1 MADKM
6 EFNDAFFERLGKSAG
21 VTALCVAK
29 AEQVAARARSTAP
42 VDTAAYRGSISVRVV
57 ERSRRNA
64 AVVTA
69 ADWKSL
75 LIESKTGN
83 LARALKA
90 VGRG

>member
-1 MADKM
+1 MAGRM
-6 EFNDAFFERLGKSAG
+6 EFNEAFFERLGKSPE
-21 VTALCVAK
+21 VTALCVSK
-29 AEQVAARARSTAP
+29 AEQTATNARASAP
-42 VDTAAYRGSISVRVV
+42 VDTEAYRNSISVSVQPR
-57 ERSRRNA
+57 RRRNA

>member
-1 MADKM
+1 MVDRM
-6 EFNDAFFERLGKSAG
+6 EFNDAFFERLGKSPG

-29 AEQVAARARSTAP
+29 AEQVAAAARASAP
-42 VDTAAYRGSISVRVV
+42 VDSGAYRSAISVSVV
-57 ERSRRNA
+57 QRSRRNA

-69 ADWKSL
+69 SDWKSL